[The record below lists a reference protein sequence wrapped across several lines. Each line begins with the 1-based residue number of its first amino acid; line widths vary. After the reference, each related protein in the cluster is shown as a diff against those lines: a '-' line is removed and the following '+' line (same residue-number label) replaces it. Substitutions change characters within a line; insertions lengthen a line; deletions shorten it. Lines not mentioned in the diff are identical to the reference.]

1 MGSVLRRGQAVGGSG
16 GVLLLTALLL
26 GSCGGN
32 GGDPIDPGVQEA
44 AIRATVTL
52 DDAPASGI
60 EVRLFSSSGGAALA
74 VLQTGSEGVATF
86 TSLTPG
92 TYEVE
97 VDVPVGAELVPDTPR
112 RPVTATAGATAAITF
127 ELATPGGP
135 DVVVISAT
143 GNLTFNPAD
152 VTIEAGQ
159 TVIWRN
165 AVAML
170 HTITP
175 QGHSEWNEGTVT
187 SADDEFSH
195 TFQTE
200 GTFPYECT
208 LHTGMTGVVRV
219 Q

>member
-1 MGSVLRRGQAVGGSG
+1 MGSVLRRGKTVSGSG
-16 GVLLLTALLL
+16 GALLLTALLL

-32 GGDPIDPGVQEA
+32 GSDPTDPGGQEA

-52 DDAPASGI
+52 DEAPASGV
-60 EVRLFSSSGGAALA
+60 EVRLFSSSGGAALS
-74 VLQTGSEGVATF
+74 VLQTGSDGVATF

-97 VDVPVGAELVPDTPR
+97 VEVPVGAELVPDTPR
-112 RPVTATAGATAAITF
+112 RTVTATAGATAGITF
-127 ELATPGGP
+127 ALATPGGP
-135 DVVVISAT
+135 DVEVISAT

-152 VTIEAGQ
+152 VTIDAGQ
-159 TVIWRN
+159 TVVWRN
-165 AVAML
+165 AVGLL

-187 SADDEFSH
+187 NAGDEFRH
-195 TFQTE
+195 TFQAA

-208 LHTGMTGVVRV
+208 LHAGMTGVVRV